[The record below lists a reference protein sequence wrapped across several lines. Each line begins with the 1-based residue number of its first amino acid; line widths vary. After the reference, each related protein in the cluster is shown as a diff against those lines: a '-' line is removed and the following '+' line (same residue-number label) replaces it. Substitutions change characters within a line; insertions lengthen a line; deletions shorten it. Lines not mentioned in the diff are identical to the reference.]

1 MKKLILA
8 IALLSVTAWAQSI
21 YQGAGNVQ
29 GQITF
34 GPPTTTPPPP
44 TSDEDAYCALGDV
57 PIGGG
62 TDGPATLPTQCI
74 HTGLDGSPS
83 LGATINAT
91 NTAAFAAALTSAA
104 CGDKIVLTAGTVYQG
119 TFTIPAKSCNPGQWI
134 TIKSTGVADASFPA
148 EGVRATPCE
157 IGIGVPG
164 PIGYPPYA
172 CANAGAR
179 MAIIES
185 AANGTAEALSFAS
198 GANFYR
204 FIGIAIRKQPGSAKI
219 NKKLVTL
226 TSSDHI
232 IFDRYLCYGEAWK
245 PIPEADDESQ
255 GCFNM
260 NNSTYLGFVNGW
272 AYDTYCMGTCKD
284 SGAFAGAGTGSLIPL
299 GPVKIY
305 NNLMA
310 TAGESVILGGGGNF
324 PQPTAVAHDFEI
336 RRNHS
341 FKPLTW
347 MLEVAGPTGGSA
359 DLHVINKNLLE
370 LKNGDRFLV
379 EGNVFENSWHGWQ
392 TDQTGNGITLTPKN
406 QNNNASVTVNIS
418 GSTVTLSLIHI

>member
-204 FIGIAIRKQPGSAKI
+204 FIGIAIRKQPGSAKL
-219 NKKLVTL
+219 NMKMADL
-226 TSSDHI
+226 TAGNVDHI
-232 IFDRYLCYGEAWK
+232 IFDRSLCYGEPWANLDTT
-245 PIPEADDESQ
+245 EAQ
-255 GCFNM
+255 GCFAL
-260 NNSTYLGFVNGW
+260 NNATHFAFINGW
-272 AYDTYCMGTCKD
+272 AYDTYCMGSCSD
-284 SGAFAGAGTGSLIPL
+284 SAAFAGGTGTSAT
-299 GPVKIY
+299 GQVKLY
-305 NNLMA
+305 NNLIA
-310 TAGESVILGGGGNF
+310 TAG
-324 PQPTAVAHDFEI
+324 
-336 RRNHS
+336 
-341 FKPLTW
+341 
-347 MLEVAGPTGGSA
+347 
-359 DLHVINKNLLE
+359 
-370 LKNGDRFLV
+370 
-379 EGNVFENSWHGWQ
+379 
-392 TDQTGNGITLTPKN
+392 
-406 QNNNASVTVNIS
+406 
-418 GSTVTLSLIHI
+418 